1 MKIFI
6 IGSNSFM
13 GSSLINYIQRS
24 NNANFKLFGCSRGI
38 ENYKYFNLYRNKK
51 NQDFKF
57 YRIDLNKNINKL
69 IKILKII
76 KPNIIFNFA
85 AQSIVEYSWKKPA
98 DWFNTNLISN
108 IQLIEYL
115 KNVDYLDKY
124 IHSSTPEV
132 YGSTNK
138 KISEN
143 YNYNPST
150 PYATSKAS
158 IDMLLKNYYENY
170 SFPVVFTRASNIY
183 GPGQRLYKI
192 IPKTIISIMKNK
204 KIPLHGKGLSKRSF
218 IYSDDVSD
226 AMLKVMK
233 KSKNGEIYHIT
244 NEKMYS
250 IKEVVGMICQVMDKN
265 FVDHVIIEDERPG
278 KDFIYDMSGK
288 KIKHLN
294 WKSKTGIKKG
304 ILETKKWIDENFYYL
319 KNVKLKY
326 DHLK

>member
-13 GSSLINYIQRS
+13 GSSLINYIQS
-24 NNANFKLFGCSRGI
+24 NNNISCRLFGCSRGI
-38 ENYKYFNLYRNKK
+38 ENYEYFNLYRNKK
-51 NQDFKF
+51 NKDFKF
-57 YRIDLNKNINKL
+57 YRIDLNKDINKL
-69 IKILKII
+69 IKILKKV

-115 KNVDYLDKY
+115 KNADYLDKY

-132 YGSTNK
+132 YGSTDK
-138 KISEN
+138 KIIEN

-158 IDMLLKNYYENY
+158 IDMLLKNYNENY
-170 SFPVVFTRASNIY
+170 NFPVIFTRASNIY

-192 IPKTIISIMKNK
+192 IPKTIISIMKGK

-218 IYSDDVSD
+218 IYSDDVSE

-250 IKEVVGMICQVMDKN
+250 IKEVVNVICKVMDKK
-265 FVDHVIIEDERPG
+265 FDDHVTIEHERPG
-278 KDFIYDMSGK
+278 KDFIYDLSGN
-288 KIKHLN
+288 KIKSLR
-294 WKSKTGIKKG
+294 WKPKTSLING
-304 ILETKKWIDENFYYL
+304 ILETKKWIEENYL
-319 KNVKLKY
+319 CLKKIKLKY
-326 DHLK
+326 EHLK

>member
-13 GSSLINYIQRS
+13 GSSLINYIQS
-24 NNANFKLFGCSRGI
+24 NDNNFKLFGCSSSV

-57 YRIDLNKNINKL
+57 YRIDLNKDINKL
-69 IKILKII
+69 IKILKKI

-85 AQSIVEYSWKKPA
+85 AQSIVEYSWKKPS
-98 DWFNTNLISN
+98 DWFNTNLLSN

-115 KNVDYLDKY
+115 KSADYLDKF

-138 KISEN
+138 KITEN
-143 YNYNPST
+143 FNYNPST

-158 IDMLLKNYYENY
+158 IDMLLKNYNENY

-183 GPGQRLYKI
+183 GPGQRIYKI
-192 IPKTIISIMKNK
+192 IPKTIISIKKNK

-250 IKEVVGMICQVMDKN
+250 IKEVVSMICQIMEKN
-265 FVDHVIIEDERPG
+265 FADYVNIEDERPG

-294 WKSKTGIKKG
+294 WKSKTDIKKG
-304 ILETKKWIDENFYYL
+304 ILETKKWIDENFNSL
-319 KNVKLKY
+319 KTVKLKY

>member
-13 GSSLINYIQRS
+13 GSSLINYIQS
-24 NNANFKLFGCSRGI
+24 NNNNFKLFGCSRSV

-57 YRIDLNKNINKL
+57 YRIDLNKDINKL
-69 IKILKII
+69 IKILKKI

-85 AQSIVEYSWKKPA
+85 AQSIVEYSWKKPS
-98 DWFNTNLISN
+98 DWFNTNLLSN

-138 KISEN
+138 KITEN

-158 IDMLLKNYYENY
+158 IDMLLKNYNENY

-183 GPGQRLYKI
+183 GPGQRIYKI
-192 IPKTIISIMKNK
+192 IPKTIISIKKNK

-278 KDFIYDMSGK
+278 KDFIYDLSGK
-288 KIKHLN
+288 KIKSLG
-294 WKSKTGIKKG
+294 WKSKTSIEKG
-304 ILETKKWIDENFYYL
+304 ILETKKWIDDNFISL
-319 KNVKLKY
+319 KEVKLKY